1 MNIEKTRSFIL
12 NLPND
17 TRMLDIVRDGLI
29 WANEAAFAVS
39 FVRCSGLSLLLDSL
53 KKFSCRDAKLRLLT
67 STYLNITQPD
77 ALESLLSIEGIECRV
92 QTGKTPFHTKFW
104 MFGDNQV
111 WVGSSNLTRGG
122 LTSNIEWNL
131 VAWHQQEID
140 EARFN
145 FESLWNRHDVRPLNT
160 DLIASYRENFKDLNL
175 VTIIYQT
182 QQPAISEKPR
192 PNPAQIEALEQLAEI
207 RRCGEKSSAV
217 IAATGVGK
225 TYLAAFDF
233 EASGSKSLLYI
244 SHRKEHLDQA
254 WNTFSKVLSS
264 SKGFGFLVE
273 SSKDLDAEILFASV
287 QALSNNPSVL
297 NRHFDYIVIDE
308 FHHAAAPSYAPLKK
322 TAKNGFLL
330 GMTATPERQDGHDVL
345 EWCNWNVAYEVR
357 LPEAIRRQWLL
368 PFHYFGIADNTVNFE
383 KLWRKGG
390 FDPDTLENALMIEQR
405 VDLILE
411 HAIKHGYDGLKRA
424 TVGFC
429 AGVRHARYMKEAL
442 TRRGLVAAYVDGSM
456 SLESRKEIYANLQNL
471 SHPLEWLFVSDV
483 LNEGV
488 DIPAINSLLF
498 LRPTDSPTIFIQQLG
513 RGLRLF
519 DGTEVLTVLDFV
531 GHHRNAWLALRAL
544 HDPGRG
550 RNPSS
555 IPELDIDPPPGCE
568 VVLQDQTKEILIKIR
583 KQTTSIR
590 DRWIDLYQQVKKELG
605 RSLLP
610 IDFLHREDV
619 ADLGHYRRVF
629 KTWLDLQIA
638 AEDNPEWS
646 LNLAKDSSLYRL
658 FAAAERDWQRPRVSA
673 YAALWG
679 MCANPEKPQIGFN
692 EFFNNYPRWQ
702 VENESFQVGLA
713 GVKKCLGDDLID
725 NDYLKNDVFEV
736 IPKTE
741 ILCQIEGRLA
751 WTLDRDWKI
760 RHGGILRKPSD
771 LILYRKYA
779 RYEAVNHFGIQYDPQ
794 RHNTGVCWLGDEC
807 MIITK
812 IDTSGA
818 NSKFQYYNR
827 LVDNKK
833 FVWSSQNRQRRD
845 NEAGRRIT
853 EHQKRGFNLHLFVQI
868 KSHESAVY
876 LGKVRFV
883 SAESDAPMLVT
894 FELENTLP
902 SAVVAELTDN
912 DSFV

>member
-1 MNIEKTRSFIL
+1 MNKNLRYSVL
-12 NLPND
+12 NFPND
-17 TRMLDIVRDGLI
+17 TRMLDIVRDGLT
-29 WANEAAFAVS
+29 WASEAAFSVS

-53 KKFSCRDAKLRLLT
+53 KKISHRDAKIRLLT

-77 ALESLLSIEGIECRV
+77 ALESLLAIEVIECRV
-92 QTGKTPFHTKFW
+92 QTGKTPFHTKCW
-104 MFGDNQV
+104 IFGENQV

-131 VAWHQQEID
+131 VSERQKDID
-140 EARFN
+140 EARLN
-145 FESLWNRHDVRPLNT
+145 FEALWNRHDVKPLNS
-160 DLIASYRENFKDLNL
+160 DLISSYREIFKDSNRN
-175 VTIIYQT
+175 IIFFQNI
-182 QQPAISEKPR
+182 QSNILSKPT
-192 PNPAQIEALEQLAEI
+192 PNPAQIEALEQLAEL
-207 RRCGEKSSAV
+207 RKCGEKSAAI

-233 EASGSKSLLYI
+233 QASGSKSLLYV

-254 WNTFSKVLSS
+254 WNTFSKVQGSP
-264 SKGFGFLVE
+264 KGFGFLVE
-273 SSKDLDAEILFASV
+273 SFKDFDAEILFASV
-287 QALSNNPSVL
+287 QALSRNSNVL
-297 NRHFDYIVIDE
+297 NRHFDYVVIDE
-308 FHHAAAPSYAPLKK
+308 FHHAAAPSYAPIKK
-322 TAKNGFLL
+322 IAKNSFLL

-357 LPEAIRRQWLL
+357 LPEAIRREWLL
-368 PFHYFGIADNTVNFE
+368 PFHYFGIADDTVDFE

-390 FDPDTLENALMIEQR
+390 FDPDALENALMIEQR

-411 HAIKHGYDGLKRA
+411 HAIKHGYDGVKRV

-429 AGVRHARYMKEAL
+429 AGVRHARYMVEAL

-456 SLESRKEIYANLQNL
+456 NLDSRKEIYSNLEDL

-519 DGTEVLTVLDFV
+519 ERTEILTVLDFV

-568 VVLQDQTKEILIKIR
+568 VVLQDRTKEILIKIR
-583 KQTTSIR
+583 KQTTSIKE
-590 DRWIDLYQQVKKELG
+590 RWIDLYQQIRKELG

-638 AEDNPEWS
+638 AKDNAEWS
-646 LNLAKDSSLYRL
+646 ITLCKDSSLFRL
-658 FAAAERDWQRPRVSA
+658 LAATERDWQRPRVSA
-673 YAALWG
+673 YALLWG
-679 MCANPEKPQIGFN
+679 MCDNPENPQIGFN
-692 EFFNNYPRWQ
+692 DFFNNYPRWQ
-702 VENESFQVGLA
+702 VEKESFQVGLS
-713 GVKKCLGDDLID
+713 GVKKCLDNELID
-725 NDYLKNDVFEV
+725 NDRLKDSIFEV
-736 IPKTE
+736 ILKDQ

-751 WTLDRDWKI
+751 WTLDRDWKM
-760 RHGGILRKPSD
+760 RHGGILRNPSD
-771 LILYRKYA
+771 LVFCRKYS
-779 RYEAVNHFGIQYDPQ
+779 RSEAVNHFGLQYDPQ
-794 RHNTGVCWLGDEC
+794 RHNVGVCWFGNEC

-812 IDTSGA
+812 IDTSDA
-818 NSKFQYYNR
+818 HSNFQYKNS
-827 LVDNKK
+827 LLDNKT
-833 FVWSSQNRQRRD
+833 FVWSSQNRQRRN
-845 NEAGRRIT
+845 NESGRRII
-853 EHQKRGFNLHLFVQI
+853 EHKKRGYNLHLFVQPR
-868 KSHESAVY
+868 SHESAVY
-876 LGKVRFV
+876 FGKVRFV
-883 SAESDAPMLVT
+883 SAEGDGPMLVN

-902 SAVVAELTDN
+902 DTVVSEIKASNL
-912 DSFV
+912 SS